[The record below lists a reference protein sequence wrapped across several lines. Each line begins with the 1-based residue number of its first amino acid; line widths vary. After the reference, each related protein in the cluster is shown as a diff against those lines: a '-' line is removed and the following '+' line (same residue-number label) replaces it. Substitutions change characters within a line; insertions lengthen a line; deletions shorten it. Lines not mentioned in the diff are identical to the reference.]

1 MNEMHQCK
9 RIHPHCQLRLTRD
22 IWPDVNWHWSV
33 TMPDG
38 HLYDNSR
45 GKMSFDQAL
54 ADMQTR
60 GVTALDAADIVWRN
74 SHAPLP
80 SQWRMVDGRM
90 SDELR
95 DFIEGMS
102 VSIDVSTS
110 DASAGRRYFGT
121 VTEVMDDRNDRHGV
135 TLLVQDAEPN
145 FKAENPV
152 SSAAIEALRDVDHVV
167 TQWRESGRDPAYA
180 QWLTLQDVVRAALA
194 AAPSP
199 GESA

>member
-1 MNEMHQCK
+1 MTEMHQCK

-22 IWPDVNWHWSV
+22 IWPDVNWHWGV

-74 SHAPLP
+74 SHAPTAEPVAQGEAVSKALENAWFAVCDALSEIDP
-80 SQWRMVDGRM
+80 DWMMHGPEGVDAAVAKIRSLAAQPRAVPDGWK
-90 SDELR
+90 L
-95 DFIEGMS
+95 
-102 VSIDVSTS
+102 VPPV
-110 DASAGRRYFGT
+110 ASAAMESAFGA
-121 VTEVMDDRNDRHGV
+121 EYIQRNAKCDLIAFR
-135 TLLVQDAEPN
+135 D
-145 FKAENPV
+145 
-152 SSAAIEALRDVDHVV
+152 SYSAM
-167 TQWRESGRDPAYA
+167 
-180 QWLTLQDVVRAALA
+180 LT